1 MSKKKIST
9 GPFYVPLSPSGADL
23 FFFGRF
29 NNGLNIVFKNH
40 TDDTRKVKVTVDEC
54 NLALFPT
61 TSVEGPPALPETTV
75 ILQPN
80 ECTIVAVPITALK
93 TYRVS
98 IRGDIDLDAEKM
110 EVSVTGGSTNGGV
123 VEFADP
129 TLFFRLDDFVKEDD
143 DNDD

>member
-9 GPFYVPLSPSGADL
+9 GPFYVPLSPNASEF
-23 FFFGRF
+23 FFFGRV
-29 NNGLNIVFKNH
+29 NNGLTIVLKNH
-40 TDDTRKVKVTVDEC
+40 TDDTRSVKVTVDEC
-54 NLALFPT
+54 TLALFPT

-80 ECTIVAVPITALK
+80 ECTIVAVPITFFN
-93 TYRVS
+93 TYRVT

-110 EVSVTGGSTNGGV
+110 EVSVTGGSVNAGGGF

-129 TLFFRLDDFVKEDD
+129 TLFFRLDDFVEEDD
-143 DNDD
+143 D